1 MAKMRRSRAY
11 RSMERPYTRV
21 SKFKKK
27 SFIRMTP
34 TRKITR
40 LDMGE
45 RGSYEYSLD
54 MIPKS
59 SLQIRQEAVES
70 ARQTSLKWLEKN
82 LAKGGFFFK
91 IRRYPYHILREN
103 PLASGAGA
111 DRVSTGMQKAFGKPI
126 GVAMQIKTGDILF
139 TVSVNED
146 GIPVARKALQ
156 RATKKLPCSFS
167 IKVNRNK
174 PGSFS

>member
-1 MAKMRRSRAY
+1 MRRSRAY
-11 RSMERPYTRV
+11 RRIERPYTRV
-21 SKFKKK
+21 SKFKSK

-54 MIPKS
+54 LIPRS
-59 SLQIRQEAVES
+59 SIQIRQEAIES
-70 ARQTSLKWLEKN
+70 ARQTSLKWLETN
-82 LAKGGFFFK
+82 LSKGGFFFK

-103 PLASGAGA
+103 PLAAGAGA

-126 GVAMQIKTGDILF
+126 GVALQIREGERLF

-146 GIPVARKALQ
+146 DIPTARKALK
-156 RATKKLPCSFS
+156 RAAKKLPCGFRITASKNQLS
-167 IKVNRNK
+167 N
-174 PGSFS
+174 